1 MLIMMFF
8 QVRTDIASKRSTDRV
23 FAASVLYNSDADRT
37 RTPKIQKK
45 ALRICAESELLSI
58 KR

>member
-1 MLIMMFF
+1 MFF